1 MNEAEGAP
9 ALRLNYV
16 EIENEMIY
24 IEIRAPTR
32 RVAPSV

>member
-1 MNEAEGAP
+1 MNEAEGAR

-16 EIENEMIY
+16 EIETE

-32 RVAPSV
+32 RVAPSI